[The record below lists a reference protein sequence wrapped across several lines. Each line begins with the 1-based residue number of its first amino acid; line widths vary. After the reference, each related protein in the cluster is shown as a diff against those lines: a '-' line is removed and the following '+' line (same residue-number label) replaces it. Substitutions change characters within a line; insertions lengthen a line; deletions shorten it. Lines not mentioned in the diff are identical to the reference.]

1 MNTSSVDLRD
11 SDMREQTDS
20 NSRARLWVAIL
31 AGVVG
36 PEVFIVQPAVVEGFV
51 KYLGFDAVAAGYA
64 ASVEVWGIALSS
76 ILLPLVAKRV
86 NWRTVIVLSI
96 LLMVA
101 GNAAS
106 AFTPAH
112 DAFLVLRFLVGVGAG
127 GLISLSF
134 AAVGLTANPDR
145 NFGYM
150 IMWVMIYGA
159 LGLWLVPSAF
169 ALGGMKLLLLFF
181 AAFPLLV
188 LPFVR
193 FLPRGGETAPHSD
206 ANAIELPTLAKASAL
221 LAMLLYFVAQGI
233 VWAYLFLIGT
243 DDGLGEQQVANALT
257 LSQFMGVL
265 GAWAFGVCGARIGRS
280 RALTLS
286 VLGGSLCLLLLT
298 AHTTFA
304 MFALVVCI
312 YNFFWNVA
320 QPALLSAMA
329 VFDRRGRMVLAATA
343 MQMIGLATGP
353 ALAAWVIASGS
364 YSKVIGSGVALFV
377 ASWFLIYLPV
387 RRHALMMR
395 QASANADAAPVTET
409 PHA

>member
-1 MNTSSVDLRD
+1 MNTSPADMQDLA
-11 SDMREQTDS
+11 MREQTES
-20 NSRARLWVAIL
+20 NSRMRLWVAIL

-51 KYLGFDAVAAGYA
+51 KYLGFDAVSAGYA

-76 ILLPLVAKRV
+76 ILLPFFAKRV

-96 LLMVA
+96 LLMA
-101 GNAAS
+101 LGNAAS
-106 AFTPAH
+106 AFAPDH
-112 DAFLVLRFLVGVGAG
+112 SVFLVLRLFVGIGAG

-134 AAVGLTANPDR
+134 AAVGLTENPDR

-169 ALGGMKLLLLFF
+169 ETGGMKLLLFFF

-193 FLPRGGETAPHSD
+193 FLPRGGESAPHTD
-206 ANAIELPTLAKASAL
+206 ANAVELPRPAKASAL

-243 DDGLGEQQVANALT
+243 DDGLSEQQVANALT

-265 GAWAFGVCGARIGRS
+265 GAWTFGAFGARISRS

-286 VLGGSLCLLLLT
+286 VLGGSLCLLFLT

-304 MFALVVCI
+304 VFALVVCI

-343 MQMIGLATGP
+343 MQMVGLAAGP
-353 ALAAWVIASGS
+353 ALAAWVMTSSA
-364 YSKVIGSGVALFV
+364 YSTVIGSGVALFV
-377 ASWFLIYLPV
+377 ASWLLIYFPV
-387 RRHALMMR
+387 RRHASLLR
-395 QASANADAAPVTET
+395 SAHAAPDTET
-409 PHA
+409 SDA

>member
-1 MNTSSVDLRD
+1 MDTSTVELQD
-11 SDMREQTDS
+11 SGMREQTDS
-20 NSRARLWVAIL
+20 SSRARLWVAIL

-64 ASVEVWGIALSS
+64 ASIEVWGIALSS

-86 NWRTVIVLSI
+86 NWRTVSVLSI
-96 LLMVA
+96 LLMAA

-112 DAFLVLRFLVGVGAG
+112 DVFLVLRFLVGIGAG

-145 NFGYM
+145 NFGYL

-169 ALGGMKLLLLFF
+169 ALGGIRLLLFFF

-193 FLPRGGETAPHSD
+193 FLPRGGESAPHSD
-206 ANAIELPTLAKASAL
+206 ANAIELPTPAKASAL

-243 DDGLGEQQVANALT
+243 NDGLDEQQVANALT

-265 GAWAFGVCGARIGRS
+265 GAWAFGACGARIGRS
-280 RALTLS
+280 RALTAS

-304 MFALVVCI
+304 IFALVVCI

-343 MQMIGLATGP
+343 MQMIGLAAGP
-353 ALAAWVIASGS
+353 AFAAFVMTSGT
-364 YSKVIGSGVALFV
+364 YSTVIGSGVALFV
-377 ASWFLIYLPV
+377 ASWFLIYFPV
-387 RRHALMMR
+387 RRHASMLR
-395 QASANADAAPVTET
+395 EASANANAAPLTET

>member
-1 MNTSSVDLRD
+1 MNTSPADLQD
-11 SDMREQTDS
+11 LAMREQTES

-51 KYLGFDAVAAGYA
+51 KYLGFDAVSAGYA

-76 ILLPLVAKRV
+76 ILLPLFAKRV
-86 NWRTVIVLSI
+86 NWRTVIVWSI
-96 LLMVA
+96 LLMA
-101 GNAAS
+101 LGNAAS
-106 AFTPAH
+106 AFTAEH
-112 DAFLVLRFLVGVGAG
+112 GVFLVLRLLVGIGAG

-169 ALGGMKLLLLFF
+169 AIGGMKLLLFFF

-193 FLPRGGETAPHSD
+193 FLPRGGESAPHTD
-206 ANAIELPTLAKASAL
+206 ANAIELPTPAKASAL

-243 DDGLGEQQVANALT
+243 DDGLSEQQVANALT

-265 GAWAFGVCGARIGRS
+265 GAWTFGAFAARISRS
-280 RALTLS
+280 RALTVS
-286 VLGGSLCLLLLT
+286 VLGGSLCLLFLT

-304 MFALVVCI
+304 VFALVVCI

-343 MQMIGLATGP
+343 MQMVGLAAGP
-353 ALAAWVIASGS
+353 ALAAWVMTSSA
-364 YSKVIGSGVALFV
+364 YSTVIGAGVALFV
-377 ASWFLIYLPV
+377 ASWFLIYFPV
-387 RRHALMMR
+387 RRHASLLR
-395 QASANADAAPVTET
+395 RAHAAPDTET
-409 PHA
+409 SDA

>member
-11 SDMREQTDS
+11 SEMRAQTDS
-20 NSRARLWVAIL
+20 NCRPRLWVAIL

-64 ASVEVWGIALSS
+64 ASIEVWGIALST
-76 ILLPLVAKRV
+76 ILVPLVAKRV

-96 LLMVA
+96 LLMTA

-106 AFTPAH
+106 AFTSAH
-112 DAFLVLRFLVGVGAG
+112 DVFLVLRFIVGIGAG

-145 NFGYM
+145 NFGYLV
-150 IMWVMIYGA
+150 MWVMIYGA
-159 LGLWLVPSAF
+159 LGLWLVPSTF
-169 ALGGMKLLLLFF
+169 ALGGIRLLLLFF

-193 FLPRGGETAPHSD
+193 FLPRGGESAPHSE
-206 ANAIELPTLAKASAL
+206 ANAIELPRLAKASAL
-221 LAMLLYFVAQGI
+221 LAMLLYCVAQGI

-243 DDGLGEQQVANALT
+243 EDGLAEQQVANALT

-265 GAWAFGVCGARIGRS
+265 GAWAFGARGARIGRS
-280 RALTLS
+280 RALTAS

-298 AHTTFA
+298 THTTFA
-304 MFALVVCI
+304 IFTLVVCI

-343 MQMIGLATGP
+343 MQMIGLAAGP
-353 ALAAWVIASGS
+353 ALAAFVMTSGT
-364 YSKVIGSGVALFV
+364 YSTVIGSGVALFV
-377 ASWFLIYLPV
+377 ASWLLIYFPV
-387 RRHALMMR
+387 RRHALMLR
-395 QASANADAAPVTET
+395 EASANDAPFTAT

>member
-1 MNTSSVDLRD
+1 MNTSPADLQGLA
-11 SDMREQTDS
+11 MREQT
-20 NSRARLWVAIL
+20 NAKSRARLWVAIL

-76 ILLPLVAKRV
+76 ILLPLFAKRV

-96 LLMVA
+96 LLMA
-101 GNAAS
+101 FGNAAS
-106 AFTPAH
+106 AFTPDH
-112 DAFLVLRFLVGVGAG
+112 SVFLVLRLLVGIGAG

-150 IMWVMIYGA
+150 VMWVMIYGA

-169 ALGGMKLLLLFF
+169 AIGGMKLLLFFF
-181 AAFPLLV
+181 AAFPLVV

-193 FLPRGGETAPHSD
+193 YLPRGGESAPQSD
-206 ANAIELPTLAKASAL
+206 ANAIELPRTAKASAL

-243 DDGLGEQQVANALT
+243 VDGLSEQQVANALT

-265 GAWAFGVCGARIGRS
+265 GAWVFGVCGTRIGRS
-280 RALTLS
+280 RALTVS
-286 VLGGSLCLLLLT
+286 VLGGSLCLLFLT
-298 AHTTFA
+298 THTTFA

-320 QPALLSAMA
+320 QPALLSSMA
-329 VFDRRGRMVLAATA
+329 VFDRSGRMVLAATA

-353 ALAAWVIASGS
+353 ALAAWIMTSGA
-364 YSKVIGSGVALFV
+364 YSQVIGSGVGLFV
-377 ASWFLIYLPV
+377 ASWFLIYFPV
-387 RRHALMMR
+387 RSHARMLR
-395 QASANADAAPVTET
+395 RAATDTET
-409 PHA
+409 SDA

>member
-1 MNTSSVDLRD
+1 MNTSPAELQDIA
-11 SDMREQTDS
+11 MREQTDS

-31 AGVVG
+31 AGVIG

-64 ASVEVWGIALSS
+64 ASVEVWGIALSA
-76 ILLPLVAKRV
+76 ILLPIFAKRL
-86 NWRTVIVLSI
+86 NWRTVIVLSV
-96 LLMVA
+96 LLMA
-101 GNAAS
+101 CGNAAS
-106 AFTPAH
+106 AFASGH
-112 DAFLVLRFLVGVGAG
+112 GVFLVLRFLVGIGAG
-127 GLISLSF
+127 GLVSLSF

-150 IMWVMIYGA
+150 VMWVMIYGA

-169 ALGGMKLLLLFF
+169 ALGGMKLLLFFF
-181 AAFPLLV
+181 AVFPLLL

-193 FLPRGGETAPHSD
+193 FLPRGGESAPHSD
-206 ANAIELPTLAKASAL
+206 ANAIELPTLEKTSAL

-243 DDGLGEQQVANALT
+243 DDGLSEQQVANALT

-265 GAWAFGVCGARIGRS
+265 GAWTFGACGARIGRS
-280 RALTLS
+280 RALTVS

-298 AHTTFA
+298 AHTSFA
-304 MFALVVCI
+304 IFALVVCV

-343 MQMIGLATGP
+343 MQMIGLAAGP
-353 ALAAWVIASGS
+353 ALAAWVMTSGA
-364 YSKVIGSGVALFV
+364 YSKVIGAGVALFV
-377 ASWFLIYLPV
+377 ASWFLIYFPV
-387 RRHALMMR
+387 RRHAAMLR
-395 QASANADAAPVTET
+395 RADAAPGHGDV
-409 PHA
+409 

>member
-1 MNTSSVDLRD
+1 MNTSSVDLQDIAMRD
-11 SDMREQTDS
+11 QTDS

-31 AGVVG
+31 AGVIG

-76 ILLPLVAKRV
+76 ILLPLFAKRL
-86 NWRTVIVLSI
+86 NWRTVIVLSA
-96 LLMVA
+96 LLMAA

-106 AFTPAH
+106 AFTSTH
-112 DAFLVLRFLVGVGAG
+112 DVFLVQRFLVGIGAG

-145 NFGYM
+145 NFGYLV
-150 IMWVMIYGA
+150 MWVMIYGA

-169 ALGGMKLLLLFF
+169 ALGGMKLLLFFF
-181 AAFPLLV
+181 AVFPLLV

-193 FLPRGGETAPHSD
+193 FLPRGGESAPHSG
-206 ANAIELPTLAKASAL
+206 ANAIELPTLEKTSAL
-221 LAMLLYFVAQGI
+221 LAMLLYCVAQGI

-243 DDGLGEQQVANALT
+243 DDGLNEQQVANALT
-257 LSQFMGVL
+257 VSQFMGVL
-265 GAWAFGVCGARIGRS
+265 GAWTFGACCARIGRS
-280 RALTLS
+280 RALTGS

-304 MFALVVCI
+304 VFALVVCV

-343 MQMIGLATGP
+343 MQMIGLAAGP
-353 ALAAWVIASGS
+353 ALAAWVMTSGT
-364 YSKVIGSGVALFV
+364 YSKVIGVGVALFV
-377 ASWFLIYLPV
+377 ASWLLIYFPV
-387 RRHALMMR
+387 RRHAAMLR
-395 QASANADAAPVTET
+395 RAADAVPDTET
-409 PHA
+409 FNA